1 MTENCNNK
9 NVVAIGKFD
18 GLHKGHQKLLVAAVD
33 KAKQTGGVPIILF
46 IGTPLSYLMTPSEAE
61 SKADELGIKK
71 SVRYELTDEFRN
83 LSGEDF
89 VKKILKENLNCGHVV
104 VGYNFRFSKNRSCG
118 SEDLVRIC
126 KEHGMECTVIDE
138 ISVTESDGTT
148 YPVSSSRIKDLLL
161 SGNVGEINKYL
172 GKWYTISGFVA
183 HGKHLGT
190 EFGFPTA
197 NLIPE
202 KGRALPMHGVYAVA
216 VEIDGKFYS
225 GVTNVGT
232 NPTVNNGDN
241 ITVETHITDFNDDIY
256 GKKIFV
262 SFIEKIRDEKKF
274 ADITELVSQIDKD
287 CIASK
292 QIFLK
297 HFSEN
302 DR

>member
-1 MTENCNNK
+1 
-9 NVVAIGKFD
+9 
-18 GLHKGHQKLLVAAVD
+18 
-33 KAKQTGGVPIILF
+33 
-46 IGTPLSYLMTPSEAE
+46 
-61 SKADELGIKK
+61 
-71 SVRYELTDEFRN
+71 
-83 LSGEDF
+83 
-89 VKKILKENLNCGHVV
+89 
-104 VGYNFRFSKNRSCG
+104 
-118 SEDLVRIC
+118 
-126 KEHGMECTVIDE
+126 
-138 ISVTESDGTT
+138 
-148 YPVSSSRIKDLLL
+148 
-161 SGNVGEINKYL
+161 
-172 GKWYTISGFVA
+172 
-183 HGKHLGT
+183 
-190 EFGFPTA
+190 
-197 NLIPE
+197 
-202 KGRALPMHGVYAVA
+202 MHGVYAVA